1 MTNNVVLF
9 PKAKRGTPP
18 QTLEELIENV
28 SEARKEHIEF
38 VIDESLAYVFGR
50 CYEEGFDL
58 NQDHCLKT
66 TALIVEALRA
76 GLYMTVHLDHPLHA
90 PAESMFVMENELPLS
105 QEETIVEE
113 SEK

>member
-38 VIDESLAYVFGR
+38 VIDEALSFVFGR
-50 CYEEGFDL
+50 CYDEGFDL

-66 TALIVEALRA
+66 TALIVESLRA
-76 GLYMTVHLDHPLHA
+76 GLYMAVNLNHPLHA
-90 PAESMFVMENELPLS
+90 AAEGMFVMEDELPLS

-113 SEK
+113 LEK